1 MSTRDTAIANA
12 LAWFD
17 DEQGYFETLSK
28 RVAVPTESQEAS
40 QLPELYRYLEDFI
53 RPDFEDMGYDVTV
66 YDNPFEGQGPVL
78 LATRIEDPALPTIL
92 GYGHGD
98 AVRGQADRWTK
109 GEGPWVL
116 SRDGDHVYGRGT
128 ADNKAQHT
136 THMGALKAVIETRG
150 RLGFNSKFM
159 VETGEENGS
168 KGLSELVAAHKDAFM
183 ADAYFASDGPRVN
196 IAKPNLTLGNRGCLN
211 FDLLIEAR
219 EGGHHSG
226 NWGGLLSN
234 PGVVL
239 SHAIAS
245 ITDSKGKILVDG
257 WTPGPISNSVRE
269 ALSGVER
276 DGGADAP
283 TIDQDWGEPGLTSAE
298 KVYAWNSFEVL
309 SFVTGNPNNPV
320 NAIPPRARA
329 NCQLRFV
336 VGTDL
341 DKVEENLRKH
351 LDKHGFEQVIITK
364 PPEGND
370 AVFHAARTPPDHPW
384 AQWMRSA
391 VERTT
396 GEVPVMIPNSGGSIC
411 NDVFQD
417 VLGIPFV
424 WMPLSYTG
432 CSQHAPN
439 EHILWSLTREG
450 MSLVSGVYWDLGDEA
465 TAWKP

>member
-1 MSTRDTAIANA
+1 MTSRQDAIADA
-12 LAWFD
+12 LMWFD
-17 DEQGYFETLSK
+17 DDAGYFETLK
-28 RVAVPTESQEAS
+28 QRVAVETESQEAS

-53 RPDFEDMGYDVTV
+53 RPDFEAMGYDVTV

-78 LATRIEDPALPTIL
+78 LATRIEDPSLTTIL

-98 AVRGQADRWTK
+98 AVRGQADKWTK

-116 SRDGDHVYGRGT
+116 SRDGDKVYGRGT

-136 THMGALKAVIETRG
+136 THMGAIKSVLATRG
-150 RLGFNSKFM
+150 KLGFNSKFM

-168 KGLSELVAAHKDAFM
+168 KGLKELVAANKDAFM

-211 FDLLIEAR
+211 FDLEIVAR
-219 EGGHHSG
+219 DGGHHSG
-226 NWGGLLSN
+226 NWGGLLAN
-234 PGVVL
+234 PGIML
-239 SHAIAS
+239 AHAIS
-245 ITDSKGKILVDG
+245 TITDANGKIQVDG
-257 WTPGPISNSVRE
+257 WSPGPMSNSVRE
-269 ALSGVER
+269 ALNGVNR

-283 TIDQDWGEPGLTSAE
+283 TIDENWGEPGLTSAE

-309 SFVTGNPNNPV
+309 SFVTGNPSNPV

-336 VGTDL
+336 VGTDH
-341 DKVEENLRKH
+341 ENIRSNLRKH
-351 LDKHGFEQVIITK
+351 LDANGFDMIEIVD
-364 PPEGND
+364 PPAGND
-370 AVFHAARTPPDHPW
+370 AVFLAARTPPEHPW
-384 AQWMRSA
+384 AEWMRTS
-391 VERTT
+391 VTRTT
-396 GEVPVMIPNSGGSIC
+396 GEIPVMIPNSGGSIC

-432 CSQHAPN
+432 CSQHAPD

-450 MSLVSGVYWDLGDEA
+450 MELVTGVYWDLGEEG
-465 TAWKP
+465 TAWRP

>member
-1 MSTRDTAIANA
+1 MTSRADAIADA

-17 DEQGYFETLSK
+17 DDAGYFETLK
-28 RVAVPTESQEAS
+28 QRVAVQTESQEAS

-53 RPDFEDMGYDVTV
+53 RPDFEAMGYDVTV

-78 LATRIEDPALPTIL
+78 LATRIEDPSLPTIL

-98 AVRGQADRWTK
+98 GVRGQAETWTK

-116 SRDGDHVYGRGT
+116 SRDGDKVYGRAT

-136 THMGALKAVIETRG
+136 THMGAIKSVIATRG
-150 RLGFNSKFM
+150 NLGFNSKFM

-168 KGLSELVAAHKDAFM
+168 KGLTELVTANKDAFM

-211 FDLLIEAR
+211 FDLEIIAR
-219 EGGHHSG
+219 DGGHHSG
-226 NWGGLLSN
+226 NWGGLLAN
-234 PGVVL
+234 PGIML
-239 SHAIAS
+239 AHAIAT
-245 ITDSKGKILVDG
+245 ITDANGKIQVDG
-257 WTPGPISNSVRE
+257 WSPGPMSNSVRE
-269 ALSGVER
+269 ALNGVNR

-283 TIDQDWGEPGLTSAE
+283 TIDENWGEPGLTSAE

-309 SFVTGNPNNPV
+309 SFVTGNPSNPV

-336 VGTDL
+336 VGTDF
-341 DKVEENLRKH
+341 ENIRSNLRKH
-351 LDKHGFEQVIITK
+351 LDANGFDMINIVD
-364 PPEGND
+364 PPAGND
-370 AVFHAARTPPDHPW
+370 AVFAAARTPPEHPW
-384 AQWMRSA
+384 AEWMRAS
-391 VERTT
+391 VTRTT
-396 GEVPVMIPNSGGSIC
+396 GEIPVMIPNSGGSIC

-450 MSLVSGVYWDLGDEA
+450 VELVTGVYWDLGEEG
-465 TAWKP
+465 TAWHP